1 MLQSPKEMK
10 RDDTAASDSRVPNA
24 DNGSAGQMMW
34 LTLAD
39 TTWRVAVPTVLLA
52 GLGII
57 VDKKLGTM
65 PLYTLIGLVVGLVS
79 AGALVW
85 SQLKAV
91 TKAEDKK

>member
-1 MLQSPKEMK
+1 MK
-10 RDDTAASDSRVPNA
+10 RDDDAASNSRVPNA
-24 DNGSAGQMMW
+24 ENGSAIQMMW

-39 TTWRVAVPTVLLA
+39 TTWRVAVPTVLFA
-52 GLGII
+52 GIGII
-57 VDKKLGTM
+57 ADKKMETM
-65 PLYTLIGLVVGLVS
+65 PLFTLVGLVVGLVS